1 MANEWTKVELYG
13 QNNDGDPRR
22 YTVAS
27 GVAISKGTLLIISD
41 PRTAS
46 AHTTASGAY
55 MAGVAAMDKSATDPS
70 TSISAWT
77 NGVFEA
83 KASGTCTVGLP
94 FKTSTVA
101 NVVEP
106 AANTIIGSAVGG
118 YFLETGA
125 TDEIVNVRLQ
135 L

>member
-22 YTVAS
+22 YTCAS
-27 GVAISKGTLLIISD
+27 GTAISKGTLLVLSD
-41 PRTAS
+41 PRTVAAHAS
-46 AHTTASGAY
+46 IGQY
-55 MAGVAAMDKSATDPS
+55 MGGVAAMDKSATDGS

-77 NGVFEA
+77 NGIFEG
-83 KASGTCTVGLP
+83 KSSGTMTIGLP
-94 FKTSTVA
+94 FKTS
-101 NVVEP
+101 NLPNHVEP

-118 YFLETGA
+118 YALETGSGVE
-125 TDEIVNVRLQ
+125 TINLRLR